1 MRDPVKTVYAVTL
14 FAMMLLAG
22 CFGSGVV
29 DTPEVEAQAAGS
41 EVTLAQFTT
50 LEGAVTAAENAI
62 TTVQTS
68 LADHETRIAALETK
82 LAAAEA
88 ALQGLNNQATG
99 GTNAAPIVEVN
110 DAAFVRSDGD
120 AGGRQVGGGHDNHDD
135 HDYHDDMGYEMNGH
149 GEHCDSIIDAQIL
162 NLASNQYLNSNHFF
176 GHEDTCSTDDNIGLA
191 IDLKALD
198 IDGDIVSMEIDFDAD
213 GVVDSPVSRLGGNYL
228 ADLPADFWDGVSQI
242 CEHEQEHCDYL
253 FFIAVT
259 DDLGARTWAV
269 GGAWMNF
276 IEFDPIMSVSFS
288 INDAGDDLSPF
299 AQDALLTITP
309 DIHWPGAEECDDNG
323 WQAPCYDVRIHAM
336 WFEQWGYYH
345 RSTDWYRLAAIDH
358 NVGATWQAQQ
368 TMTLSEGLEVG
379 GEYSGSS
386 IDVCATNWGEGPYAW
401 NPCHTS
407 GTIAYLDDHNQRHHW
422 NFNIEVY

>member
-99 GTNAAPIVEVN
+99 GTNAAPIVEIEGAGFMPGGLSDDVN
-110 DAAFVRSDGD
+110 AYSAAGY
-120 AGGRQVGGGHDNHDD
+120 Q
-135 HDYHDDMGYEMNGH
+135 YEMGIDR
-149 GEHCDSIIDAQIL
+149 GCETILDSQITAM
-162 NLASNQYLNSNHFF
+162 ASQQYLNSNHW
-176 GHEDTCSTDDNIGLA
+176 HQPCSTDDNLMLGMSLRA
-191 IDLKALD
+191 ID
-198 IDGDIVSMEIDFDAD
+198 IDGSIASVDIDFDAD
-213 GVVDSPVSRLGGNYL
+213 GVLDSEITSVGSGYL
-228 ADLPADFWDGVSQI
+228 VDLPATFWSDFDDVCGSLG
-242 CEHEQEHCDYL
+242 EGHGEEECDYV

-269 GGAWMNF
+269 GGFWVNYVDFHPVMRA
-276 IEFDPIMSVSFS
+276 SFS
-288 INDAGDDLSPF
+288 VNDAADNIVRYERDDVM
-299 AQDALLTITP
+299 TITP
-309 DIHWPGAEECDDNG
+309 NAHWPSTYACDGLALWGGN
-323 WQAPCYDVRIHAM
+323 CYDVQVEYVWM
-336 WFEQWGYYH
+336 SNGYSGYY
-345 RSTDWYRLAAIDH
+345 YQLEH
-358 NVGATWQAQQ
+358 NIGANQQWQAQQ
-368 TMTLSEGLEVG
+368 TMTLQEGLNPHS
-379 GEYSGSS
+379 EYADNPYDICEPYYYWQS
-386 IDVCATNWGEGPYAW
+386 GPYAW
-401 NPCHTS
+401 DPCHITLNIQYMDTD
-407 GTIAYLDDHNQRHHW
+407 GHW
-422 NFNIEVY
+422 HLWRFDRIEIW